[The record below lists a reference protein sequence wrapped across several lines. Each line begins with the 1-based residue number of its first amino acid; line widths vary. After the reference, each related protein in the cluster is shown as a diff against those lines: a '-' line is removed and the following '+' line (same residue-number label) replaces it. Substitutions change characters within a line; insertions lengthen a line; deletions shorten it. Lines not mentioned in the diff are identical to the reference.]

1 MAAIVKANPSLTSG
15 GLAVLRR
22 SFVTTDDGT
31 MRYEADFCCLSSF
44 ATRWTP
50 FFRTRAQ
57 PPTPLP
63 AAMLQLQL
71 TKTPELYDLT
81 TETING
87 LTYFKASYSAGISTE
102 VIITEDS
109 DVRNFTVTINRDVG
123 YVVSTP
129 GTINGS
135 TTFVKTG
142 EETVTE
148 NYEYVSVT
156 VSAESKNATLP
167 LVKGRIE
174 LIKGALYLPYEYT
187 ATVIERSSKS
197 RNSRGEY
204 TFKASST
211 GVIADISRDGGRR
224 TI

>member
-1 MAAIVKANPSLTSG
+1 MSAIVKVNASLTAG

-31 MRYEADFCCLSSF
+31 MRYNVDYCCLSQY

-50 FFRTRAQ
+50 YFRTRAQ

-63 AAMLQLQL
+63 SSMLQLQL
-71 TKTPELYDLT
+71 TKTPELYDLQ
-81 TETING
+81 TETLNG
-87 LTYFKASYSAGISTE
+87 LTYFKASYSAGIASE
-102 VIITEDS
+102 VIITEES

-123 YVVSTP
+123 YTVTTP

-135 TTFVKTG
+135 TSFVKTA
-142 EETVTE
+142 EESVTESYDYIAVTVT
-148 NYEYVSVT
+148 V
-156 VSAESKNATLP
+156 ESKNADAP
-167 LVKGRIE
+167 GVSGRVQRISGSRVP
-174 LIKGALYLPYEYT
+174 IQARAIT
-187 ATVIERSSKS
+187 INRTSKT

-204 TFKASST
+204 TYRKIST
-211 GVIADISRDGGRR
+211 GVYKDVTISGSPR